1 LNDDTIND
9 VIVDIGQ
16 NKDWSICDYT
26 ESRNTTIDGKEYV
39 DHIAKEYYNGSND
52 QTIEIPTQKNTN
64 GYTLDALSNQQQ
76 AVVLASID
84 TVAKFLNNDT
94 NYKPLRATVMG
105 CGGTGKSF
113 IINTIISIIRKL
125 TKRNSSIQVGAPTGS
140 AAFNVQGSTIHRL
153 LGINVSR
160 PEESMSETTKEQLK
174 KQLTNLLCL
183 MIDERSM
190 LSSIILAVAERNI
203 RECAFRGQNSKEIW
217 GGVPVVLLFGDDFQ
231 LFPVIDEGAI
241 QGYSKMSD
249 TTQQTPTTRMTTL
262 QLLCQRGTYIFTQIM
277 TETVFSLDRNYRV
290 KNLAF
295 RNLLGRLRTGEPL
308 REDADILSKLHLIYY
323 DEEFKSKLEND
334 DKTMWLFAKNADKD
348 LKNQEML
355 IHTSKHKNNPIARLD
370 CTYDTKRLTNDKQE
384 SGACM
389 SHFDHAKYIK
399 HTDICVGAR
408 VAISTVNF
416 LPQFGLFNGAIG
428 HVVEIDYKDRPVG
441 PNDKQHYHLP
451 NYVVADFPNLK
462 LPSNVAPWDTLHR
475 TVSKQNMHN
484 MNIFF
489 FFQMILT
496 QAGDSMYLSQ

>member
-1 LNDDTIND
+1 
-9 VIVDIGQ
+9 
-16 NKDWSICDYT
+16 
-26 ESRNTTIDGKEYV
+26 
-39 DHIAKEYYNGSND
+39 
-52 QTIEIPTQKNTN
+52 
-64 GYTLDALSNQQQ
+64 
-76 AVVLASID
+76 
-84 TVAKFLNNDT
+84 
-94 NYKPLRATVMG
+94 M
-105 CGGTGKSF
+105 
-113 IINTIISIIRKL
+113 
-125 TKRNSSIQVGAPTGS
+125 
-140 AAFNVQGSTIHRL
+140 
-153 LGINVSR
+153 
-160 PEESMSETTKEQLK
+160 
-174 KQLTNLLCL
+174 
-183 MIDERSM
+183 
-190 LSSIILAVAERNI
+190 
-203 RECAFRGQNSKEIW
+203 
-217 GGVPVVLLFGDDFQ
+217 LLFGDDFQ

-384 SGACM
+384 SGASM

-451 NYVVADFPNLK
+451 NYVVVNFPNLK